1 MLSGHGRY
9 KNAFL
14 FRENDLTSYKT
25 VEAISAIHEILL
37 GCYFIPSCK
46 EGLVMCTKIR
56 TQQGTLHL
64 SGDQRDVVL
73 CFFYIYGYDPLS
85 WGLGRI
91 KRKSQPTDLQ
101 EPPFL
106 YGGHLASHLKG
117 SLYLRAVHGTS
128 VFAGA
133 MPDCVRPTVVVVRST
148 PIKRI
153 LPD

>member
-1 MLSGHGRY
+1 
-9 KNAFL
+9 
-14 FRENDLTSYKT
+14 
-25 VEAISAIHEILL
+25 
-37 GCYFIPSCK
+37 
-46 EGLVMCTKIR
+46 MCTKIR

-106 YGGHLASHLKG
+106 YGIFRDSVFYSFQQCLAINCNREINVNRL
-117 SLYLRAVHGTS
+117 TS
-128 VFAGA
+128 VSMLQLLTFRNYNDVG
-133 MPDCVRPTVVVVRST
+133 
-148 PIKRI
+148 KRKDI
-153 LPD
+153 YNVLQPYWA